1 MGSPLHP
8 HAIGQSTGPLALQ
21 RRLNSGRAAPIC
33 SPMSSTRRF
42 EDVLA
47 AAQHGSEWAWQQ
59 ILGELGPAITA
70 YARSQGISDANDL
83 LGQVLEGMV
92 RGIATFKGNETSFRS
107 WAFTIVHSRIIDAR
121 RRSGRRPQISD
132 HEVPDFADPD
142 ADTHDASPTLSRES
156 ALAMLEALPTK
167 QREVVAL
174 RVIAGLSVQ
183 ETAQVLKKRPGAVRV
198 AMHRALQTLEKE
210 DVEKQNLGEV

>member
-1 MGSPLHP
+1 MGSPMHP
-8 HAIGQSTGPLALQ
+8 HAIGQTSGSVAPR
-21 RRLNSGRAAPIC
+21 RRLNTPGTAPIC
-33 SPMSSTRRF
+33 SPMSSSRRF

-59 ILGELGPAITA
+59 ILGELGPAVSA
-70 YARSQGISDANDL
+70 YARSQGIGDADDL

-92 RGIATFKGNETSFRS
+92 RGIGTFKGNETSFRS
-107 WAFTIVHSRIIDAR
+107 WVFTIAHSRIIDAR
-121 RRSGRRPQISD
+121 RRSDRRPQISD

-142 ADTHDASPTLSRES
+142 ADTHEASPTLSRES
-156 ALAMLEALPTK
+156 ALAMLDTLPTK

-198 AMHRALQTLEKE
+198 AMHRAL
-210 DVEKQNLGEV
+210 